1 MNPALLSVAG
11 TVIETPV
18 APRVVLVEGIGNAEF
33 IETYASP
40 GRVGLCGG
48 VDFIN
53 KSIRKLQHYL
63 TPEGHRS
70 PFSHAFLFSGRRI
83 DGRHWVLESD
93 LDIHHKQIR
102 LGVQE
107 NRADRYHDEESFPNL
122 AILDF
127 GLSAEQQAIVL
138 SEALDLL
145 SGLSHYSLRELLG
158 TLMSMRHAT
167 LRRRRNLLESE
178 GALYCSAMV
187 QHCYAKVGIEF
198 AAGVNHKNV
207 APHDIFATRYPH
219 TAYVLIREPGRSSL
233 RDFAERVS
241 ELFENAS
248 A

>member
-11 TVIETPV
+11 TVLEAPV
-18 APRVVLVEGIGNAEF
+18 KPRVVVVEGLSNAAFLEQ
-33 IETYASP
+33 YAAA

-70 PFSHAFLFSGRRI
+70 PFSHAFLFSGRRV

-93 LDIHHKQIR
+93 LDVRHKQIR

-107 NRADRYHDEESFPNL
+107 NRADRYHDVEAFPNL

-127 GLSAEQQAIVL
+127 GLDEAQTQAVL
-138 SEALDLL
+138 TEALDLL
-145 SGLSHYSLRELLG
+145 AGLSHYSLRELLG
-158 TLMSMRHAT
+158 TLLSMRQPS
-167 LRRRRNLLESE
+167 LRRRRNLLENE

-187 QHCYAKVGIEF
+187 QHCYAKAGIEF

-207 APHDIFATRYPH
+207 APHDIFATRHPH
-219 TAYVLIREPGRSSL
+219 TAYVLIREPGQSSL
-233 RDFAERVS
+233 RDFTNAVT

>member
-1 MNPALLSVAG
+1 MSSAEISVAG
-11 TVIETPV
+11 TPIAQ
-18 APRVVLVEGIGNAEF
+18 APRIVVVTGISNAEF
-33 IETYASP
+33 IERHAGA

-53 KSIRKLQHYL
+53 KSIRKLQYHV

-70 PFSHAFLFSGRRI
+70 PWSHAFLFSGKRI
-83 DGRHWVLESD
+83 DDQHWVLESD
-93 LDIHHKQIR
+93 LDIRHKQIR

-107 NRADRYHDEESFPNL
+107 NRAARYHDAETFPNL

-127 GLSAEQQAIVL
+127 GLDDAQTRAVL
-138 SEALDLL
+138 TEALNLL

-158 TLMSMRHAT
+158 TLLSMQQPS

-187 QHCYAKVGIEF
+187 QHCYGTVGIEF
-198 AAGVNHKNV
+198 VEGVDHKNMT
-207 APHDIFATRYPH
+207 PHDISATRHPH
-219 TAYVLIREPGRSSL
+219 TAYVLIREPGHSSL
-233 RDFAERVS
+233 RRIRKSIGKMLDD
-241 ELFENAS
+241 AS

>member
-1 MNPALLSVAG
+1 MNPSLLSVAG
-11 TVIETPV
+11 TVIETPLS
-18 APRVVLVEGIGNAEF
+18 PRIVLVEGIGNAEF
-33 IETYASP
+33 IERYALP

-63 TPEGHRS
+63 TSEGHRS

-83 DGRHWVLESD
+83 DGKNWVLESD

-107 NRADRYHDEESFPNL
+107 NRAERYFDDESFPNL
-122 AILDF
+122 AIMDF
-127 GLSAEQQAIVL
+127 GLTEPQQAIVL
-138 SEALDLL
+138 TEALNLL
-145 SGLSHYSLRELLG
+145 SGLSHYSLRELIG
-158 TLMSMRHAT
+158 TLMSMRHAS

-198 AAGVNHKNV
+198 AAGVHHKNV
-207 APHDIFATRYPH
+207 APHDIFATRQPH

-241 ELFENAS
+241 ALLDNAS